1 MCTITA
7 QPLTVALVAAFT
19 LVTSTTGNCDQP
31 TASASIRAI
40 SIRPNRTIISDRYGP
55 TLDIGST
62 QIRRSNRAEP
72 HWVSANWWNV
82 ALSVR
87 HLATFQNTQLSAWFR
102 PSAACEASTSGLAW
116 LLRYPG
122 SAVFAHVSGGP
133 STRHAV
139 HAPLRDNCWTSL
151 YDSGDR
157 TAKRKHLI
165 SDRSVG

>member
-1 MCTITA
+1 MSAPMMSALLVGMVTTAGVLAVPVSAVAAELLPPAVRMCTITA

-72 HWVSANWWNV
+72 RVVPAISC
-82 ALSVR
+82 VR
-87 HLATFQNTQLSAWFR
+87 GVHIRTCLVF
-102 PSAACEASTSGLAW
+102 EISGLG
-116 LLRYPG
+116 RFC
-122 SAVFAHVSGGP
+122 S
-133 STRHAV
+133 
-139 HAPLRDNCWTSL
+139 C
-151 YDSGDR
+151 
-157 TAKRKHLI
+157 
-165 SDRSVG
+165 